1 MLLENQKMDIRITN
15 ITESYFKGIGYD
27 VKNGDKINIPIEEL
41 PKGSGLKVLV
51 MCDYC
56 NCVFEK
62 QWRKILMSKDD
73 CCKDCK
79 TKKMM
84 KTSLERYGNVCSL
97 RNPII
102 EKKMKENNL
111 KKFGVEYPLQNKE
124 ILKKTKCNVLEES
137 FFERITS
144 KQQKKIHN
152 LFGGILNYQIYPY
165 IVDIFFPEE
174 RIYFEYD
181 GGGHNLSV
189 KLKQKEEKQFEKE
202 QEIRTLYLKDKGLK
216 EFRIIDSSKKGKL
229 LEDNDMR
236 KIKNKAFN
244 LLSKEYTSYIYN
256 IDNNTETYWK

>member
-1 MLLENQKMDIRITN
+1 MLLENQKINVRITN
-15 ITESYFKGIGYD
+15 MTERHFREKGYE
-27 VKNGDKINIPIEEL
+27 VKNGDKINIPVEEL

-51 MCDYC
+51 ICDYC
-56 NCVFEK
+56 NCIFEK
-62 QWRKILMSKDD
+62 QWRKILISKDD

-84 KTSLERYGNVCSL
+84 KTSLEKYGNVCSL
-97 RNPII
+97 RNPEI
-102 EKKMKENNL
+102 EKKMKEHNI

-124 ILKKTKCNVLEES
+124 VLKKTKVNISEKS

-144 KQQKKIHN
+144 KQQKKIHI

-165 IVDIFFPEE
+165 IVDIFFPDEK
-174 RIYFEYD
+174 IYFEYD

-189 KLKQKEEKQFEKE
+189 KLKQKKEKEFEKE
-202 QEIRTLYLKDKGLK
+202 QKDRTSYLKEKGLK

-229 LEDNDMR
+229 LDNNIML
-236 KIKNKAFN
+236 KIKEKAFDI
-244 LLSKEYTSYIYN
+244 LSKEYTSYIYN